1 MTFLCLSGILG
12 SAADK
17 MPVTPIREAAG
28 FVIIPFQNG
37 INQIGAYLTDCLTG
51 FQNVKKLSAEK
62 EELEQKVTDLTE
74 ENNQLVQEQQE
85 LQRLQELYQLDQ
97 SYSEYEKVAAQVIS
111 KDPGNWYDTF
121 VINKGSNDGIQKD
134 MNVIADGG
142 LVGLVEEVSSNSATV
157 RSIIDDSS
165 SVSAMTASTSDTCIV
180 SGDLRLISD
189 GKLAF
194 SQLNTTDTV
203 AEGEKI
209 VTSNISD
216 KYLRGIL
223 IGYVSE
229 ITEDSNHLTKK
240 GYIIPVVDFQHIQEV
255 LVILTSAF
263 GLMRG
268 KKEGLMV
275 GFFSGLMIDLFY
287 GSLFGFYALLYM
299 YIGYLNGFFCKVFYD
314 DDIKVHI
321 VLVAASDLVYSLLM
335 YVLQFLLRVRLHFFD
350 YLAHIILPEM
360 VYTVVLSIL
369 LYRLLFIINRKL
381 TENEMEGQQ
390 SPWLRR

>member
-1 MTFLCLSGILG
+1 MRRKITLAFLIL
-12 SAADK
+12 AAFLLQTTVFQYFQIAS
-17 MPVTPIREAAG
+17 VTP
-28 FVIIPFQNG
+28 N
-37 INQIGAYLTDCLTG
+37 LL
-51 FQNVKKLSAEK
+51 L
-62 EELEQKVTDLTE
+62 
-74 ENNQLVQEQQE
+74 
-85 LQRLQELYQLDQ
+85 
-97 SYSEYEKVAAQVIS
+97 
-111 KDPGNWYDTF
+111 
-121 VINKGSNDGIQKD
+121 
-134 MNVIADGG
+134 
-142 LVGLVEEVSSNSATV
+142 
-157 RSIIDDSS
+157 
-165 SVSAMTASTSDTCIV
+165 
-180 SGDLRLISD
+180 
-189 GKLAF
+189 
-194 SQLNTTDTV
+194 
-203 AEGEKI
+203 
-209 VTSNISD
+209 
-216 KYLRGIL
+216 
-223 IGYVSE
+223 
-229 ITEDSNHLTKK
+229 
-240 GYIIPVVDFQHIQEV
+240 
-255 LVILTSAF
+255 ILTSAF

-275 GFFSGLMIDLFY
+275 GFFS

>member
-1 MTFLCLSGILG
+1 MRRKITLAFLIL
-12 SAADK
+12 AAFLLQTTVFQYFQIAS
-17 MPVTPIREAAG
+17 VTP
-28 FVIIPFQNG
+28 N
-37 INQIGAYLTDCLTG
+37 LL
-51 FQNVKKLSAEK
+51 L
-62 EELEQKVTDLTE
+62 
-74 ENNQLVQEQQE
+74 
-85 LQRLQELYQLDQ
+85 
-97 SYSEYEKVAAQVIS
+97 
-111 KDPGNWYDTF
+111 
-121 VINKGSNDGIQKD
+121 
-134 MNVIADGG
+134 
-142 LVGLVEEVSSNSATV
+142 
-157 RSIIDDSS
+157 
-165 SVSAMTASTSDTCIV
+165 
-180 SGDLRLISD
+180 
-189 GKLAF
+189 
-194 SQLNTTDTV
+194 
-203 AEGEKI
+203 
-209 VTSNISD
+209 
-216 KYLRGIL
+216 
-223 IGYVSE
+223 
-229 ITEDSNHLTKK
+229 
-240 GYIIPVVDFQHIQEV
+240 
-255 LVILTSAF
+255 ILTSAF

-275 GFFSGLMIDLFY
+275 GFFY

>member
-1 MTFLCLSGILG
+1 MNKKKKFQLKSKHLLFIMTFLCLSGILG

-74 ENNQLVQEQQE
+74 ENNQLVQDQQE
-85 LQRLQELYQLDQ
+85 LQRLQELYQLD
-97 SYSEYEKVAAQVIS
+97 QVIS

-255 LVILTSAF
+255 LVI
-263 GLMRG
+263 
-268 KKEGLMV
+268 KEL
-275 GFFSGLMIDLFY
+275 
-287 GSLFGFYALLYM
+287 
-299 YIGYLNGFFCKVFYD
+299 K
-314 DDIKVHI
+314 
-321 VLVAASDLVYSLLM
+321 
-335 YVLQFLLRVRLHFFD
+335 
-350 YLAHIILPEM
+350 
-360 VYTVVLSIL
+360 
-369 LYRLLFIINRKL
+369 
-381 TENEMEGQQ
+381 QQ
-390 SPWLRR
+390 GGE